1 MKKMKMNKRTRA
13 VFRRI
18 ISFAAALAMGF
29 NCLSI
34 TDISRNF
41 SDLSLDIRANAADAG
56 TYTFNT
62 VDQFVEYA
70 AAYNNNERN
79 ADDVLVIAIGTGDTG
94 VDYSEKG
101 FVSIGSNHVPPFN
114 GEIIINSA
122 VPLNLPYAMFESV
135 TDNVRF
141 SGTVGALNFSRTYDS
156 KEPLFAKE
164 VVANGGAGSTN
175 GWKFKY
181 QYFKKT
187 DNDYRSVKDF
197 AGYIGT
203 IGNNANVKVESI
215 THNNAAGNQ
224 IANIV
229 SSNGNVGLICGT
241 LDAGANLT
249 VNSITYDNGFFSNA
263 YNISASAGCAGG
275 LVGYMGSGSTLTVAS
290 GITNLQAAGK
300 DISASGSGNYAGGIV
315 GKCDGGTIAF
325 AASSSY
331 IISQYITGESGA
343 GAIAGY
349 YKTSGDYSVS
359 TSTYTLSGCQI
370 NGTGACGGLFGM
382 VENPSGNMTVTV
394 DNAISTVHE
403 NGAAEALGSL
413 IGKYTTG
420 GNINNSLSIS
430 GTGAISVDKTG
441 GSASYY
447 GGVIGYVENAAY
459 VKLSELNVTS
469 SHAVG
474 DYFFGGMIGSADAA
488 FIELYASSASNGK
501 NQITYSGI
509 DSEKNFAGI
518 VGNIGNGVLYLQG
531 STDLSGAATAS
542 EGTEQ
547 SGQIV
552 GNRDSGLVFAASDW
566 TLTRSS
572 GGQMIDDIGSWGEVI
587 RFNDNTLRQL
597 DIITI
602 NSENGHY
609 VTLAAP
615 VTTMSTLIDFAK
627 TALNIQHNVLL
638 TTNSGVLRKT
648 SSDSSTLLSGALAL
662 SNGVTIDLSGTGL
675 TGLTRDNGTDATA
688 YSGAFSGNNGT
699 VILAVG
705 ENYFPSTDG
714 SNGKIYRHQYNGLFA
729 KTSGTASITGLTVTG
744 TINVEPK
751 IDDMR
756 AAFLVAESGGTSLTI
771 NNTKVQTV
779 NTGTEQ
785 SPNNVAPALNYG
797 SSGGSIHVGGFVGR
811 VGSGN
816 IVIGDTAACEFNGT
830 ISGTASKATVGGVIG
845 SIHGNAFTSSV
856 TNTKVSGSISS
867 AVSET
872 GGLIAV
878 INSGSGNRS
887 LTLNGVEIKDLAI
900 TITHE
905 NFAGGLLGF
914 AWNDTDVTFGTSP
927 YVANSFG
934 VKISGS
940 SSVTAASANATTG
953 LVYRGTGYWKVYAGG
968 INIDSIAVTASA
980 AKSFGMILNKGY
992 NDNNSNVVTKVIYL
1006 ELLEKSGDIK
1016 AYTINNATL
1025 DIPTSNIVFDE
1036 LVAYSANGDVEKNGQ
1051 GIVSINTYDG
1061 TNESSRKLKMGSS
1074 DTVNTG
1080 STYQNQ
1086 TSFAVKNNEHTRYY
1100 YNLDKYNVASPSS
1113 DAEKLLM
1120 WSVYQYAHSSIRN
1133 NINFGNTNTLTA
1145 ADMRGYSYY
1154 PVDLSG
1160 TLKISGTLTLYN
1172 TEFDEVETATAD
1184 NRETSEKSQHY
1195 TMQNS
1200 LLRNVSGT
1208 LNSSVDLAGSV
1219 NKIGDYCGAL
1229 IMGTVS
1235 SDAEGKPAK
1244 INVDSLVL
1252 KGIKVDNIAS
1262 SNNYAPLLINKAG
1275 SNVTINISGVSNDS
1289 THYTSMGDAASSYIA
1304 TSLLGKIGTKTSKA
1318 VKLTFSQIKLDGRMS
1333 AGVSDISALTNVYNS
1348 NGCLF
1353 KNAIL
1358 VDTLA
1363 YADNS
1368 GSGGTYNFRHS
1379 EDWGASAGSETHTV
1393 TYGKEITASVEN
1405 AGKQKKYSPEVG
1417 ETVSQYFTHP
1427 TTRESGSEYDFSN
1440 NFQKYVFTGYDK
1452 SNKTHELRVNVGS
1465 SSFTG
1470 CGTYNDPY
1478 LITSEQNLID
1488 IAKAINGLFSNG
1500 DSFTI
1505 IVPDLVTDS
1514 VSWCEG
1520 DDHHNTYV
1528 SFNGTNWTGTKS
1540 DSSPCTLSNDALRK
1554 YLAGA
1559 YYKIDADITLNS
1571 TGSNSFPGISNNLN
1585 DTHYVFRGVIEG
1597 GGHTII
1603 NKTNVPLIV
1612 SSNGSVVRN
1621 LTIEVVSEGGNN
1633 ISISENSSK
1642 TFSIGNS
1649 GGQAYGAVIAKIFGG
1664 DNIIDDVKVIFGED
1678 VIVKE
1683 DTATCAQLVPIGGYV
1698 GVIVNGG
1705 LIFRNMTG
1713 LAKDNQAGLTAENL
1727 SGFDG
1732 TNTDPVSEDNK
1743 RWLYINPIIGRV
1755 INGFAVTES
1764 YSGYHPYEDGTRVY
1778 KGATTDESSYE
1789 TRYWNGSEEVTEEPS
1804 SIVGVTMRNG
1814 NKNYSIADIKS
1825 VWGKDSEG
1833 NISQT
1838 KSNGDSYLTDNE
1850 KLNTK
1855 DTSDSNKVS
1864 APNAQAFFVMSL
1876 IVNSGMSS
1884 KTLGYT
1890 QSSNNMFRR
1899 ALYNDIGTTVADS
1912 DDCKDYSDYASTDGK
1927 AIRGYLMAN
1936 YTIND
1941 TDISGKAEKQIK
1953 LASGGVYCLP
1963 DGYKGIGNMYQNND
1977 VYRMKITNFVGN
1989 GATISQNTSFYNYFA
2004 SDFTVFD
2011 TEYTPATNVGVGLI
2025 NYQPVDISASE
2036 LKLTGLVEA
2045 DAINKDSKTGA
2056 HIAYKVNHVDYNNL
2070 PYANNNKLGVDNQNK
2085 ASVGS
2090 FIGYAIGTD
2099 ITTDD
2104 VVLNNVYVKGLK
2116 STGGLLGTPDGGI
2129 TTITADDYDF
2139 EKIRVYGASC
2149 TGGLIGMKYQGG
2161 LNVDL
2166 NGKNFNLTEVEC
2178 LCEGG
2183 VTTAS
2188 DANYGVGGI
2197 IGLARSDK
2205 YDKNKPGLEN
2215 SIIKHINIG
2224 ALDQKTN
2231 ISIKCSSSIFTG
2243 GLVGTFSRTNI
2254 EIEDCHFYNLNIESD
2269 YYSGGAI
2276 GHLATSPNRGRNWL
2290 PADKQKASM
2299 ITNVTFEKSS
2309 STSATSWIKSTGNS
2323 AGGII
2328 GAAKCDLVKDI
2339 NIDGCIVKDCT
2350 ISSLKFTG
2358 GMIGVIGYASNDNQ
2372 MAHNVIIKN
2381 SKVSNCVLEA
2391 NDSVGGLVGVIN
2403 QKHQGEKSDAA
2414 IYLKGYNILAENL
2427 DFKPYSS
2434 NAISYAGYICGYNE
2448 KAIQIAG
2455 FSRQDNQTTSTMI
2468 EKLVGYCSSSNT
2480 NVFGEKTYSN
2490 VTTKGYVIFA
2500 DYNGDTSKTT
2510 RPSALSETSHVT
2522 VASPYVTIN
2531 PQKKMDSNQKYLTG
2545 DGVSGTTYSDS
2556 VINKIMTAIN
2566 SDSDKKRYQHTGFTS
2581 PEALELTRSLR
2592 KNIQSFESVVS
2603 FPDAASD
2610 YQYNGESFA
2619 VLVLDDINEAHD
2631 RLNDYLRLL
2640 TNSDFN
2646 FADSSKSTVYTTDIT
2661 TWKYDTKNKNFVK
2674 VKKPSVTVD
2683 IVNDVKNF
2691 TISSTVLD
2699 NTKGQFTLIDV
2710 QFKDPNS
2717 SSNTAYHLYVPV
2729 VVKKMLIYNAY
2740 IRPASGTKY
2749 KLDAYPASP
2758 ADIAENLGNPLTV
2771 KLTYEYE
2778 QSATEWQN
2786 QINSGES
2793 VYRNYD
2799 KIISINDQAD
2809 QKGFPAGAKIV
2820 LVDPNGDKDKY
2831 YYSAF
2836 AASGGVLTGTSPDFT
2851 LDLSRFSNNDGSFKP
2866 VNLND
2871 LMTVSIDN
2879 DAAATDKKL
2888 VKWSSADGDDKIVV
2902 EINDP
2907 DAGSLRGMKLRLANS
2922 NEPGKYAVKVTLPD
2936 NKNIKEN
2943 YYLSIF
2949 TKENTADN
2957 KIYHYQLTAPR
2968 SFNVTEYPSARRNTD
2983 EVSHIYIGNLFTNS
2997 VTIQEDQSVLEE
3009 LSSNNDAL
3017 KAILTANVGL
3027 SKNAVKAGFHTFLPN
3042 NTSMHIYQ
3050 MFMVSL
3056 DMIEGAKSTK
3066 GILAE
3071 PIAASTYYTISND
3084 SSLQAPP
3091 SREVPD
3097 CKHVGAFIEM
3107 QEENDIKDNLVKAA
3121 QDAVDAAGSAANVN
3135 ENNCKITI
3143 TSDITMKYT
3152 QDQLAIQFPQRGTT
3166 NNGTKMIGYSNIAS
3180 TAQNASASRVSI
3192 SEEGTKKYYVE
3203 DIISVVLNYRAA
3215 ENPEFANDGNG
3226 NFGQLGINAREDL
3239 DNISMNT
3246 VATYDMSEY
3255 TLKTYADSM
3264 KIEITL
3270 HNKMDSY
3277 TGALPIQSYLP
3288 TFALNDIN
3296 GDEII
3301 DGRTIIV
3308 GNESYTPD
3316 VDIGAG
3322 KSVYTYILPKECIG
3336 TISDDYYMLPI
3347 NFTVLTG
3354 DEFEAAGFDYSNY
3367 MVKIKVS
3374 MLDEEGKV
3382 LVNTDAE
3389 SYIIYTNAK
3398 IISEVVDPHTGN

>member
-70 AAYNNNERN
+70 AAYNRNERN

-101 FVSIGSNHVPPFN
+101 FESIGSNHVSPFN

-229 SSNGNVGLICGT
+229 SSDGNVGLICGT
-241 LDAGANLT
+241 LGAGANLT
-249 VNSITYDNGFFSNA
+249 VNSITYDNGFFSNE
-263 YNISASAGCAGG
+263 YNISASTGCAGG

-394 DNAISTVHE
+394 DNAISTVHK

-420 GNINNSLSIS
+420 ENINNSLSIS
-430 GTGAISVDKTG
+430 GAGAISVDKTG

-474 DYFFGGMIGSADAA
+474 DYFFGGMIGSAAAA

-518 VGNIGNGVLYLQG
+518 VGNIENGVLYLQG

-587 RFNDNTLRQL
+587 RFNDNTLLQSN
-597 DIITI
+597 IITI

-675 TGLTRDNGTDATA
+675 TGLTRDNGTNATA

-729 KTSGTASITGLTVTG
+729 KTSVTASITGLTVTG

-856 TNTKVSGSISS
+856 TNTKVLGSISS

-940 SSVTAASANATTG
+940 SSVTAASANATG

-992 NDNNSNVVTKVIYL
+992 NDNSNNVVTKVIYL

-1025 DIPTSNIVFDE
+1025 NIPTSNIVFDE

-1133 NINFGNTNTLTA
+1133 NINFGKTNILTA

-1160 TLKISGTLTLYN
+1160 TLNISGTLTLYN

-1219 NKIGDYCGAL
+1219 NKIDDYCGAL

-1353 KNAIL
+1353 EKAIL

-1363 YADNS
+1363 FADNS
-1368 GSGGTYNFRHS
+1368 GSSGTYNFRHS

-1393 TYGKEITASVEN
+1393 TYGEEITASVEN
-1405 AGKQKKYSPEVG
+1405 AGKQKKYSPEVN
-1417 ETVSQYFTHP
+1417 ETASQYYTHP
-1427 TTRESGSEYDFSN
+1427 TTRESGSEYNFSNNN
-1440 NFQKYVFTGYDK
+1440 NFQKYVSTGYNK
-1452 SNKTHELRVNVGS
+1452 SNKTHELSVNVGS
-1465 SSFTG
+1465 SSFEG

-1478 LITSEQNLID
+1478 LITSEDDLVA
-1488 IAKAINGLFSNG
+1488 IAKAINGLTS
-1500 DSFTI
+1500 STSWSI

-1633 ISISENSSK
+1633 ISISEDSSK
-1642 TFSIGNS
+1642 AFSYGNS

-1664 DNIIDDVKVIFGED
+1664 DNILDDVKVKFDDGI
-1678 VIVKE
+1678 I
-1683 DTATCAQLVPIGGYV
+1683 TTNNSSHAQLVPVGGYV

-1713 LAKDNQAGLTAENL
+1713 LAKDNQAGLISANFT
-1727 SGFDG
+1727 GFNG

-1789 TRYWNGSEEVTEEPS
+1789 TRYWNGSEEVTEKPS

-1838 KSNGDSYLTDNE
+1838 YTNAQNATVKYLTDDE
-1850 KLNTK
+1850 KLK
-1855 DTSDSNKVS
+1855 LSSSEVQASDG
-1864 APNAQAFFVMSL
+1864 QTFFIMSL
-1876 IVNSGMSS
+1876 IVNSGMSN
-1884 KTLGYT
+1884 KTLGYNGT
-1890 QSSNNMFRR
+1890 CQISRR
-1899 ALYNDIGTTVADS
+1899 ALYNDIGSKAAASAD
-1912 DDCKDYSDYASTDGK
+1912 CADYNSYAQYDNSS
-1927 AIRGYLMAN
+1927 ACGYIMYN
-1936 YTIND
+1936 YTKLCSDNTTN
-1941 TDISGKAEKQIK
+1941 TDISGDSSNSSKTIK
-1953 LASGGVYCLP
+1953 LTTQDGIYTLP
-1963 DGYKGIGNMYQNND
+1963 DGYKGIGNMYNNAYE
-1977 VYRMKITNFVGN
+1977 YRMNITGFNGN
-1989 GATISQNTSFYNYFA
+1989 GATISMNSSWYYYFA
-2004 SDFTVFD
+2004 ADGNSSKKFD
-2011 TEYTPATNVGVGLI
+2011 TAYGHGPIDCNSGFGLI
-2025 NYQPVDISASE
+2025 NVQIGSTSSSKIQK
-2036 LKLTGLVEA
+2036 LHLTGCVET
-2045 DAINKDSKTGA
+2045 DCIDSSSLKGDHIKYNGVSKEGGTGT
-2056 HIAYKVNHVDYNNL
+2056 K
-2070 PYANNNKLGVDNQNK
+2070 
-2085 ASVGS
+2085 
-2090 FIGYAIGTD
+2090 GYA
-2099 ITTDD
+2099 
-2104 VVLNNVYVKGLK
+2104 
-2116 STGGLLGTPDGGI
+2116 DGGI
-2129 TTITADDYDF
+2129 DWQEMVSAGGLIGSSSNVQYIDSVSLNNIYIKGVKNA
-2139 EKIRVYGASC
+2139 
-2149 TGGLIGMKYQGG
+2149 GGLIGMVPSANTTVNNSSYNAKTKNYSSENIVIKSGG
-2161 LNVDL
+2161 SAGGMIGKSQKGVVDID
-2166 NGKNFNLTEVEC
+2166 NNKAQFSIVSVTSEC
-2178 LCEGG
+2178 DIRSG
-2183 VTTAS
+2183 S
-2188 DANYGVGGI
+2188 DWNYGVGGFVGACRNNGTGALKI
-2197 IGLARSDK
+2197 CNVKVGLSDQSSPTTVKSTKAEIFAGGLMGIANKGTLTIDTCEIYNQSVSTNYFSGGLIGYMASAGGNATI
-2205 YDKNKPGLEN
+2205 KNVTIYAKDYHAEDSSKTNPE
-2215 SIIKHINIG
+2215 IKSNNNIAGGFIG
-2224 ALDQKTN
+2224 ALKDDISKT
-2231 ISIKCSSSIFTG
+2231 ITIQQSSIEGYTISGNSYSGGCVGAVGHYVDGNEQSTTLNLHNIEVTKCNVSAADNAG
-2243 GLVGTFSRTNI
+2243 GLVG
-2254 EIEDCHFYNLNIESD
+2254 
-2269 YYSGGAI
+2269 
-2276 GHLATSPNRGRNWL
+2276 
-2290 PADKQKASM
+2290 
-2299 ITNVTFEKSS
+2299 
-2309 STSATSWIKSTGNS
+2309 
-2323 AGGII
+2323 
-2328 GAAKCDLVKDI
+2328 
-2339 NIDGCIVKDCT
+2339 
-2350 ISSLKFTG
+2350 
-2358 GMIGVIGYASNDNQ
+2358 
-2372 MAHNVIIKN
+2372 
-2381 SKVSNCVLEA
+2381 
-2391 NDSVGGLVGVIN
+2391 GLVHLRGGN
-2403 QKHQGEKSDAA
+2403 M
-2414 IYLKGYNILAENL
+2414 LKNLYGYNILVDDITLTGTNC
-2427 DFKPYSS
+2427 
-2434 NAISYAGYICGYNE
+2434 GYISG
-2448 KAIQIAG
+2448 KTDKVSSVVKITG
-2455 FSRQDNQTTSTMI
+2455 FSRQGTISE
-2468 EKLVGYCSSSNT
+2468 EKVVGSFPNNT
-2480 NVFGEKTYSN
+2480 PMYGTN
-2490 VTTKGYVIFA
+2490 GYVIFA

-2510 RPSALSETSHVT
+2510 RPSALSGTSHVN

-2566 SDSDKKRYQHTGFTS
+2566 SDSDKKRYQNTGFSSTK
-2581 PEALELTRSLR
+2581 ALELTRSLR

-2646 FADSSKSTVYTTDIT
+2646 FADRSKSTVYTTDIT
-2661 TWKYDTKNKNFVK
+2661 TWKYDTKNKKFVS

-2683 IVNDVKNF
+2683 TVNDVDNF
-2691 TISSTVLD
+2691 TITSTNLD

-2710 QFKDPNS
+2710 QFKDPN

-2786 QINSGES
+2786 QINGGES

-2851 LDLSRFSNNDGSFKP
+2851 LDLSKFSNNDGSFKP

-2888 VKWSSADGDDKIVV
+2888 VRWRSADGDDKIVV

-2922 NEPGKYAVKVTLPD
+2922 NEKGEYAVKVTLSD

-3017 KAILTANVGL
+3017 KAILTAKVGL